1 MSTIAQQFRTDA
13 PRFDPASRTAALA
26 LPGRLVESSTR
37 VGWTS
42 LLLEARVWE
51 GAAALAG
58 VGGESPPTPD
68 QTLAV
73 SLSGEVRLAAL
84 RNGVWRHAV
93 RQAGSAGLT
102 PGGVTDRLRRRAH
115 GPDPVRTAHVYL
127 PAAVFR
133 DAVEHFR
140 RAGAPHR
147 AEPLNALAFRDPVV
161 THAVLALLRAAE
173 AGAPDLYAA
182 TVAQS
187 LATHLLARHSGWGDW
202 ADDRRDPGPLADRR
216 LARVVEYMS
225 AHFAEPLALERLA
238 AEAGVSRFHFARL
251 FRAATGE
258 SPHAYLVRLRMRA
271 ARHLLRDT
279 ALTAAEVA
287 AATGYASPAH
297 FTRAFARHVGRT
309 PTAFRANAVGQPGA
323 GLPRSG

>member
-1 MSTIAQQFRTDA
+1 MTVADA
-13 PRFDPASRTAALA
+13 ALGDSAAAFAPASRTAVLA
-26 LPGRLVESSTR
+26 LPGRAVASSTR

-42 LLLEARVWE
+42 LLLEARVRE
-51 GAAALAG
+51 GAAVPAELE
-58 VGGESPPTPD
+58 GESPPTPD

-73 SLSGEVRLAAL
+73 SLSGEVQLSVL
-84 RNGVWRHAV
+84 RNGVWRPAV

-102 PGGVTDRLRRRAH
+102 PGGVTDRLRRRSR
-115 GPDPVRTAHVYL
+115 GPDPIRTAHVYL
-127 PAAVFR
+127 PMAVFH

-140 RAGAPHR
+140 QAGAPHR
-147 AEPLNALAFRDPVV
+147 AEPLNALAFRDPLV
-161 THAVLALLRAAE
+161 THAVLALVRAVE

-187 LATHLLARHSGWGDW
+187 LAIHLLARHSGWEAW
-202 ADDRRDPGPLADRR
+202 TDDRRNPGPIADRR

-225 AHFAEPLALERLA
+225 AHFAEPLRLERLA

-258 SPHAYLVRLRMRA
+258 SPHAHLVRLRMSA
-271 ARHLLRDT
+271 ARQLLRDT
-279 ALTAAEVA
+279 TLTAAEVA

-309 PTAFRANAVGQPGA
+309 PTTFRAGVNGQPG
-323 GLPRSG
+323 